1 MLTQFVSFCTK
12 SAVRV
17 SLVVSLISMLYAF
30 PQFEK
35 LSKDPSDLFLTILQK
50 QIQNPFQPQNETQ
63 VVAYGPNRA
72 FRLTAP
78 LIGQL
83 FRTQSINTQA
93 TAIWLFGVLAG
104 FCFFYLLYRYLLEKF
119 GSKEKAFYFTL
130 GTSLLFVG
138 NSFFFDMEWF
148 ISFAYFFILAAMLS
162 KNKALSIVCLFFAF
176 LTDERAFIASFCV
189 PFFWVYGDNRKLI
202 PSLLTYI
209 AGAVIYLS
217 CYLVLKYY
225 CHLGYASTNDFFT
238 RLLDQFNVI
247 PMTLMLSI
255 KSYWFYFLFFF
266 IPVKR
271 AFPVFHRLVVFG
283 AITTLIFFSL
293 SIADTTKSLSFLFFY
308 AFGFYCMAENQISL
322 RDVRAVALIALFIP
336 SYIFIGWNYGFVSP
350 VGYNHATKLL
360 EKTIKHFKK
369 V

>member
-1 MLTQFVSFCTK
+1 MLTQFVNFCTK
-12 SAVRV
+12 SAARV
-17 SLVVSLISMLYAF
+17 SLVVSLISILYAF

-50 QIQNPFQPQNETQ
+50 QIQNPFKPLAETQ
-63 VVAYGPNRA
+63 IVAYGPNRA

-78 LIGQL
+78 IIGQL
-83 FRTQSINTQA
+83 FRNQSINTQA
-93 TAIWLFGVLAG
+93 IGIWLFGVLAG
-104 FCFFYLLYRYLLEKF
+104 FCFFYIMYRYLLEKF
-119 GSKEKAFYFTL
+119 ESKEKAFYFTL

-162 KNKALSIVCLFFAF
+162 RQKWLSILCLLFAF

-189 PFFWVYGDNRKLI
+189 PFFWVHGDNRKLI
-202 PSLLTYI
+202 PSLVTYI
-209 AGAVIYLS
+209 FSVVVYLSIYLT
-217 CYLVLKYY
+217 LKYY

-255 KSYWFYFLFFF
+255 KSYWYFFLFFF
-266 IPVKR
+266 VPSNKD
-271 AFPVFHRLVVFG
+271 FPLLHRLAVMG
-283 AITTLIFFSL
+283 AITVLVFFSL

-308 AFGFYCMAENQISL
+308 AFSFYCMAEKQISAKE
-322 RDVRAVALIALFIP
+322 VRAVAFAAMFIP
-336 SYIFIGWNYGFVSP
+336 SYIFIGWTYGFVSP
-350 VGYNHATKLL
+350 IGYKQATNLL
-360 EKTIKHFKK
+360 TRAITHFKK
-369 V
+369 